1 MVNFHEDKLW
11 QSAYMALIDM
21 HEALESNDGEGRS
34 VEISKDLLESGHR
47 LAAMIADS
55 LTRSDRRIARDLIV
69 GATGVIAE
77 VRTHLAVAWG
87 MQLFDDETFKDLDT
101 RYARLSEDLQRIR

>member
-11 QSAYMALIDM
+11 QSAYMSLIDI
-21 HEALESNDGEGRS
+21 HEALESKSAEGHS
-34 VEISKDLLESGHR
+34 AQIGKDLLESGHR

-55 LTRSDRRIARDLIV
+55 LTRTDRRIARDIMTGSV
-69 GATGVIAE
+69 GIIAE

-87 MQLFDDETFKDLDT
+87 MQLFDDGIFKDLDT
-101 RYARLSEDLQRIR
+101 RYAHLSEDLQRIR